1 MHTVET
7 LENVKNSKRP
17 YSGVNFELQL
27 LSHVPSEMQIGE
39 ANVTLAVDVEQK
51 WMTSKVR

>member
-1 MHTVET
+1 MFREHTLET
-7 LENVKNSKRP
+7 LEHGTNWERP

-39 ANVTLAVDVEQK
+39 ANVLFAVEVKQK
-51 WMTSKVR
+51 